1 MTDPKPE
8 VVIRARGLTKLYGDL
23 VAVDH
28 LDLDVR
34 AGEIFGLLG
43 PNGAGKTTTILMLLG
58 LSEPTDGRARVLG
71 LDPARD
77 PLAIKLQ
84 VGYLPDSV
92 GFYGGM
98 TGRENLRYTTRLN
111 GLPRRE
117 AEERIADALELVGLT
132 DRADDPTGQYSRGM
146 LQRLGIAD
154 ALVKEPRILILDEPT
169 AAIDPIGVVEILEL
183 IRALARDKGI
193 AILLS
198 SHLLDQVQSICDRVG
213 IFRQGRLI
221 GQGTVADLARRFGF
235 SGNVL
240 RVSVD
245 TMTDGDGARLE
256 SLLSAAHGVASVEPT
271 AAAEP
276 GTYDVR
282 LVQGSDARA
291 VGARLVASVVEAGMQ
306 LRGFAAVEASLGQI
320 YQRAEA
326 QAADRRPVARGAA

>member
-1 MTDPKPE
+1 MSQGKPE
-8 VVIRARGLTKLYGDL
+8 VVIRARGLTKEYGDL

-71 LDPARD
+71 FDPTRD

-84 VGYLPDSV
+84 VGYLPDAV

-111 GLPRRE
+111 GLKGPEAARRIDE
-117 AEERIADALELVGLT
+117 ALEVVGLT
-132 DRADDPTGQYSRGM
+132 ERADDATNQYSRGM
-146 LQRLGIAD
+146 KQRLGIAD

-183 IRALARDKGI
+183 ISALAHEKGI

-198 SHLLDQVQSICDRVG
+198 SHLLDQVQTICDRVG

-221 GQGTVADLARRFGF
+221 GQGTVAELARRFGF
-235 SGNVL
+235 TGRVL
-240 RVSVD
+240 RISVD
-245 TMTDGDGARLE
+245 GETDQARIR
-256 SLLSAAHGVASVEPT
+256 SLLGAVDGVAEVEAT
-271 AAAEP
+271 AGADH
-276 GTYDVR
+276 GTYDIR
-282 LVQGSDARA
+282 LADGADARA
-291 VGARLVASVVEAGMQ
+291 VGSRLVSSVVEAG
-306 LRGFAAVEASLGQI
+306 LRIGGFSAVEASLGQI

-326 QAADRRPVARGAA
+326 MAANRRPIERGAA